1 MRSGKIILMICVL
14 MTFTLSTI
22 AQESSERRPPKER
35 VDVQIIEALV
45 ESIEYDSRMVTLIG
59 PQGNLVTVEVGKAV
73 ERLNEI
79 KEGDL
84 VSAEFTTYILA
95 EFRNPTIEEL
105 VEPFVV
111 IGAAEKAG
119 LEESPYAGEAVIV
132 RAIVTIEIIN
142 RPNMFVTVR
151 GPRGNY
157 LTIDVQDE
165 QLIEQLNV
173 GEVGILTYAEAV
185 AISLEKI
192 QK

>member
-1 MRSGKIILMICVL
+1 M
-14 MTFTLSTI
+14 
-22 AQESSERRPPKER
+22 
-35 VDVQIIEALV
+35 
-45 ESIEYDSRMVTLIG
+45 
-59 PQGNLVTVEVGKAV
+59 
-73 ERLNEI
+73 
-79 KEGDL
+79 
-84 VSAEFTTYILA
+84 A